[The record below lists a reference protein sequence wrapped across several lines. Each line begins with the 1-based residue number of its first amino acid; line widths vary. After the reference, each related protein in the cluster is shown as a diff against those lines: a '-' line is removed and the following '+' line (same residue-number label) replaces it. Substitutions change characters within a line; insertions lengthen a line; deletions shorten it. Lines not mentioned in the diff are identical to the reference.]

1 MGREATIT
9 YEQVAAAADTISAEG
24 GRPTLRSVRDRLGSG
39 SLGTVQKLL
48 AQWQAS
54 HTRSAEVSMALP
66 PSVQRSILDFM
77 AQEIAAQRADIE
89 ARLAEAQ
96 QAAADLAVENERQ
109 GAVIEGLE
117 KAMDVERQEKSKIS
131 GQVTQLQADL
141 DAVRAELARE
151 RQVAEAG
158 RVELAKA
165 LLRLEAVPRMEA
177 ELERLRE
184 ALEAERK
191 ARHEAE
197 IKLAR
202 LEGK

>member
-66 PSVQRSILDFM
+66 PSVQRAILDFM
-77 AQEIAAQRADIE
+77 AQEISAQRADLE
-89 ARLAEAQ
+89 GRLGEAQ
-96 QAAADLAVENERQ
+96 QAAVDLGAENERQ
-109 GAVIEGLE
+109 GAVIEDL
-117 KAMDVERQEKSKIS
+117 AQAVDVERQEKSKIS

-165 LLRLEAVPRMEA
+165 SLRLEAVPRLEA
-177 ELERLRE
+177 ELERLRD
-184 ALEAERK
+184 ALETERK